1 MRLCQSFIGAFM
13 IVPSNWL
20 YCNLSVILNNLH
32 LQDYECC
39 APRIVL
45 DKHFLVCYDMLNLEV
60 YIVKAHE
67 RIKDLRKNIL
77 HLSQKDFAEQI
88 NISRSN
94 LGNIETNKINLT
106 ERVLMD
112 ICRTFHVN
120 QEWLSN
126 GTEPIFVEDPHFL
139 DDQIVSLLYRLTIWS
154 SRK

>member
-1 MRLCQSFIGAFM
+1 M
-13 IVPSNWL
+13 
-20 YCNLSVILNNLH
+20 
-32 LQDYECC
+32 
-39 APRIVL
+39 
-45 DKHFLVCYDMLNLEV
+45 
-60 YIVKAHE
+60 KAHE

-106 ERVLMD
+106 ERVLTD

-126 GTEPIFVEDPHFL
+126 GTEPIFVEDSHFF
-139 DDQIVSLLYRLTIWS
+139 DDQIANLYSRLTDENKKYLYGYIQRLLEEQTS
-154 SRK
+154 TGFHK

>member
-1 MRLCQSFIGAFM
+1 M
-13 IVPSNWL
+13 
-20 YCNLSVILNNLH
+20 
-32 LQDYECC
+32 
-39 APRIVL
+39 
-45 DKHFLVCYDMLNLEV
+45 
-60 YIVKAHE
+60 KAHE

-120 QEWLSN
+120 RDWLSN
-126 GTEPIFVEDPHFL
+126 GNEPIFVEDSHFL
-139 DDQIVSLLYRLTIWS
+139 DEQIVNLYSQLTDENKKYLYGYIQRLLDEQADVDFP
-154 SRK
+154 KK